1 MEFLNI
7 LQNNWTIIIFIGGA
21 IWNLS
26 YTYSR
31 IERQNEIVRDLKRK
45 TDTLEKEMEKTTSSH
60 SDIMGDIKE
69 IKAMLN
75 LIINNKIKQ

>member
-1 MEFLNI
+1 MDFLNL
-7 LQNNWTIIIFIGGA
+7 LQHNWTIIIFIGGA

-26 YTYSR
+26 YTYAK
-31 IERQNEIVRDLKRK
+31 IERQNELVRDLKRRV
-45 TDTLEKEMEKTTSSH
+45 DTLEKEMEKSNSSH
-60 SDIMGDIKE
+60 ADIMGDIKE